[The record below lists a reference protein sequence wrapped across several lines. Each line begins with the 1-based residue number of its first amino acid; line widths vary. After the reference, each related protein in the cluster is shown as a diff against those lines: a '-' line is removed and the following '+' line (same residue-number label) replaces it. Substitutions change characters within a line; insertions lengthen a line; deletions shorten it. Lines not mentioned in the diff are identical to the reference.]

1 MTGSGRCLTH
11 ADTAEQ
17 TAYLTSIS
25 PGANLDLRGTTITEV
40 VLAQILTRVTDPVT
54 GEPRIGDAT
63 FDSATFTGTAWFGS
77 AMFTGI
83 AGFNSVTFNRE
94 AKFGRATF
102 TRDARFESAIFGG
115 TAWFGSVTFTG
126 DARFGRATFGK
137 DAWFNSATFTGDALF
152 GLATFSGP
160 TGFVSANFSGT
171 AAFDSAKFTQD
182 AGFRKATFGGAAGF
196 DSATFGGNAVFEEV
210 AFEHA
215 PYLGPLVCG
224 NTLDLT
230 NASFRSPVSV
240 DVAARRVVC
249 RRTRWEQAA
258 KVWLRYADVDLNN
271 AVFEYP
277 LAVAGWP
284 RPFSPDSSATVD
296 ESALA
301 GVPEQARVVSLRG
314 VDAAHLVLTD
324 LDLTGCLFAGT
335 IHLDQLRLE
344 GDCSFA
350 PAPTGVHWRGRLWPA
365 RHTRRSTLAEEQH
378 WRATRLG
385 TAPGWLTAP
394 TGTDVVQPAALAAVY
409 RALRKAYED
418 SSNEPGAADFY
429 YGEMEMRRA
438 NPRTAPAERGLLTA
452 YWALSGYG
460 LRAARALGWLLA
472 AVTLTMLVM
481 MLWGLPKTDTPSR
494 STGTVTGQHIALT
507 TDNPDPVNPTGP
519 VGVRLTTRRFEK
531 SLRVVVNSVIFR
543 SSGQDLTTT
552 GTYTEMT
559 SRLTEPVL
567 LGLAA
572 LAVRSRIK
580 R

>member
-1 MTGSGRCLTH
+1 MTH

-25 PGANLDLRGTTITEV
+25 PGANLDLRGTIITEA
-40 VLAQILTRVTDPVT
+40 LLDHILTRVTDPVT
-54 GEPRIGDAT
+54 GKPRIGDAT
-63 FDSATFTGTAWFGS
+63 FESATFTGD
-77 AMFTGI
+77 
-83 AGFNSVTFNRE
+83 AGFRM
-94 AKFGRATF
+94 ATF
-102 TRDARFESAIFGG
+102 TRHARFESVKFDGPAR
-115 TAWFGSVTFTG
+115 FGSVTFG
-126 DARFGRATFGK
+126 GIAEFRRATFGK

-152 GLATFSGP
+152 SSATFSGP
-160 TGFVSANFSGT
+160 SGFVSATFSGT
-171 AAFDSAKFTQD
+171 AGFDSAIFTGD
-182 AGFRKATFGGAAGF
+182 AMFPKAAFGGAAGF
-196 DSATFGGNAVFEEV
+196 DSAAFGGNATFEGA

-224 NTLDLT
+224 NKLDLT
-230 NASFRSPVSV
+230 NASFKSPVSIE
-240 DVAARRVVC
+240 VAARRLEC
-249 RRTRWEQAA
+249 RRTRWEQPA
-258 KVWLRYADVDLNN
+258 KVWLRYADANLNN

-277 LAVAGWP
+277 LAVAGSP
-284 RPFSPDSSATVD
+284 RTFTADSGESPLD
-296 ESALA
+296 ESVLA

-350 PAPTGVHWRGRLWPA
+350 PAPAGIHWRGRRWPA
-365 RHTRRSTLAEEQH
+365 RQTRRSTLAEEQH
-378 WRATRLG
+378 WRATRPG
-385 TAPGWLTAP
+385 TAPGWLSAP

-409 RALRKAYED
+409 RALRKSYED

-481 MLWGLPKTDTPSR
+481 MLWGLPQQDTPSR
-494 STGTVTGQHIALT
+494 STGTVTGRHIALT
-507 TDNPDPVNPTGP
+507 TDNPAPVNPTGP